1 MVNLSGVPP
10 LGPTAERVYDG
21 VTWDWR
27 AADFMPVYSQL
38 DTRALGGKISM
49 AYSDTIKFVVGDTL
63 PSLEFTLKDSN
74 TAAAGKT
81 LDTENSDTWAAI
93 DLSGGSV
100 KLRTESGQTTLIQT
114 ITGTLADASNGK
126 VTCAIPSGTWT
137 TAGTFE
143 GELEYTTSGGGIH
156 TVQDLIKFKVR
167 DDFD

>member
-1 MVNLSGVPP
+1 
-10 LGPTAERVYDG
+10 
-21 VTWDWR
+21 
-27 AADFMPVYSQL
+27 
-38 DTRALGGKISM
+38 M
-49 AYSDTIKFVVGDTL
+49 AYSDTIKLVVGDNL
-63 PSLEFTLKDSN
+63 PELTFTLKDSN
-74 TAAAGKT
+74 TAASGQT
-81 LDTENSDTWAAI
+81 LDAENSDTWAPI
-93 DLSGGSV
+93 NLSSGSV
-100 KLRTESGQTTLIQT
+100 KLRIREVGQTTITQT